1 MSMSDS
7 ATSVSYT
14 SPHTE
19 FTAIT
24 IDSFKAYDIRGELG
38 VNLDEDIAYRIG
50 RAFAQILS
58 ERVDAND
65 DSATNNE
72 LKQLKPAIVIGSDI
86 RDSSEQLKQATIAG
100 ILDAGI
106 DVIDLGMTGTE
117 EVYFATSHYQA
128 LGGIEVTASHNPIN
142 YNGLKLVKEHSKPI
156 SADDGLA
163 EIQALAESGRFT
175 TGNEQGA
182 NYRLGKRQ
190 LLTDKSAYIDHVM
203 SFVDTSKLQPLT
215 LVINSGNGSAGPV
228 VDLLVDKL
236 MQAGAPIKVIK
247 LHHQPDGSFPN
258 GIPNPMILANRQS
271 TQQAVIEHKADL
283 GIAFDGDFDRCFLF
297 DENGE
302 FIDGSYI
309 VGMLAQ
315 AFLNKYPGQSIVY
328 DPRVLYN
335 TEAVI
340 NAHNGQKVISKS
352 GHSFIKQV
360 MRESGAVYGGEMS
373 AHHYFRD
380 FCYCDSG
387 MIPWLLTIELLS
399 VTGKTLSQLV
409 TGYIAAYPSS
419 GELNFHLTKHDAA
432 TIINDIEEKF
442 SSQIPTK
449 STLDGLSLDFKDWR
463 FNLRASN
470 TEPLIRLNIETR
482 GDEKLLASKTQD
494 IQQWL
499 ALQGAVP
506 A

>member
-1 MSMSDS
+1 MSTS
-7 ATSVSYT
+7 ATTSYL
-14 SPHTE
+14 PATE
-19 FTAIT
+19 CHPIT
-24 IDSFKAYDIRGELG
+24 INSFKAYDIRGELG
-38 VNLDEDIAYRIG
+38 VNLNEAIAYRIG
-50 RAFAQILS
+50 RAFAQILYQRYGDALAAEQKS
-58 ERVDAND
+58 ELAM
-65 DSATNNE
+65 
-72 LKQLKPAIVIGSDI
+72 LKPTIVIGNDI
-86 RDSSEQLKQATIAG
+86 RHSSEQLKQAAIVG
-100 ILDAGI
+100 MQDAGV

-156 SADDGLA
+156 SADDGLV
-163 EIQALAESGRFT
+163 EIQALAESGQFT
-175 TGNEQGA
+175 TAEQA
-182 NYRLGKRQ
+182 GKVQ
-190 LLTDKSAYIDHVM
+190 LLTDKSAYVDHVM
-203 SFVDTSKLQPLT
+203 SFIDADKLKPLK

-228 VDLLVDKL
+228 IDLLVDKL
-236 MQAGAPIKVIK
+236 MQAGAPLEVIK
-247 LHHQPDGSFPN
+247 LHHTPDGSFPN
-258 GIPNPMILANRQS
+258 GIPNPMIEANRVA
-271 TQQAVIEHKADL
+271 TQQAVLANNANL

-302 FIDGSYI
+302 FIDGSYV

-315 AFLNKYPGQSIVY
+315 AFLNKYPGEAIVY

-340 NAHNGQKVISKS
+340 KAHNGQAVVSKS

-380 FCYCDSG
+380 FFYCDSG

-399 VTGKTLSQLV
+399 ITGKTLSELV
-409 TGYIAAYPSS
+409 TGYIKAYPSS
-419 GELNFHLTKHDAA
+419 GELNFHLTTYDAP
-432 TIINDIEEKF
+432 TIISAIEEKF
-442 SSQIPTK
+442 RNENPTK
-449 STLDGLSLDFKDWR
+449 SMLDGLSLNFGDWR

-482 GDEKLLASKTQD
+482 GNEDLLTSKTQE
-494 IQQWL
+494 IEQWL
-499 ALQGAVP
+499 ATQGAEP